1 MDCVEKVQHL
11 QRCSPRYI
19 HYPRVACTIVWQPWA
34 IKSTTPTALKHVF
47 CNTIPIVSCGKIRQ
61 IMHLFITT
69 HFILY
74 YQLYHP
80 HNWFTTQLGTSCS
93 FDSPGLVRNEPTPG
107 KHSQGDSTL

>member
-34 IKSTTPTALKHVF
+34 IKSTTLTALKHVF
-47 CNTIPIVSCGKIRQ
+47 CNIIPIVSCGKIRQ

-74 YQLYHP
+74 YQLCHP

-93 FDSPGLVRNEPTPG
+93 FDSPRLARNEPTPG
-107 KHSQGDSTL
+107 QRSQGDSTP